1 MDLRLKFVQTIQA
14 VLAKSG
20 HGGSLPGTIAL
31 KMDPQ
36 FIEKFRM
43 PPAAVLVTRTNGK

>member
-1 MDLRLKFVQTIQA
+1 MDLRLKFVQTIQS

-31 KMDPQ
+31 KLDPQ
-36 FIEKFRM
+36 CIEKFRM
-43 PPAAVLVTRTNGK
+43 PETGVLVTGTNG